1 MKLIILL
8 HTFSTKI
15 VYIGSQLI
23 YSVSMI
29 LLALTKTKS
38 SALILSPAAG
48 IMYSTLFTV
57 PYLLVAKYH
66 QLNEQVNEK
75 VNLINRIQE

>member
-1 MKLIILL
+1 MV
-8 HTFSTKI
+8 STKI

-29 LLALTKTKS
+29 ILAFNKTKS

-66 QLNEQVNEK
+66 QSNEYINEK
-75 VNLINRIQE
+75 VNLNRI

>member
-1 MKLIILL
+1 
-8 HTFSTKI
+8 
-15 VYIGSQLI
+15 
-23 YSVSMI
+23 MI

-75 VNLINRIQE
+75 VN

>member
-1 MKLIILL
+1 
-8 HTFSTKI
+8 
-15 VYIGSQLI
+15 
-23 YSVSMI
+23 MI